1 MTGVSPSGKSEG
13 PCRTIGAM
21 RADVRTTE
29 GERLGRIQIDEAT
42 RPVRIH
48 PPSSERP
55 LFLEWDG
62 ALDDAEH
69 LRSCVIC
76 GHSRLYRSRSL
87 PQLTP
92 FVVLLA
98 FAGAAVGLLG
108 FATDPLI
115 LGLLGLLLVAD
126 VGLLVLARTR
136 IVCYRCGTVYDQL
149 PIARYHHPWNP
160 SIAERETPGSKSA
173 PEDVSTEGEKAS
185 GNGENES

>member
-1 MTGVSPSGKSEG
+1 
-13 PCRTIGAM
+13 M

-29 GERLGRIQIDEAT
+29 GERLGRIEIDEAT

-48 PPSSERP
+48 PPLSERP

-62 ALDDAEH
+62 ALDDADH

-108 FATDPLI
+108 FATNPLI
-115 LGLLGLLLVAD
+115 LGLLGLLLIAD
-126 VGLLVLARTR
+126 VGLLLLARTR

-149 PIARYHHPWNP
+149 PIARYHHPWDAA
-160 SIAERETPGSKSA
+160 IAERETPGSTSTPGDA
-173 PEDVSTEGEKAS
+173 STDEDGSPRKEET
-185 GNGENES
+185 NHDRPR